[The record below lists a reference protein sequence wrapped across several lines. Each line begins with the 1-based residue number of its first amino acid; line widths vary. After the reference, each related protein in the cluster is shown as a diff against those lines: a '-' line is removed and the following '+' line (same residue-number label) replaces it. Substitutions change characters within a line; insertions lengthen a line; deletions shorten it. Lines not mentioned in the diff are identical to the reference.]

1 MRSLHGCKPSLAVA
15 NPDESLYLRDMQ
27 TVQSPSTNRVT
38 TPSAAAS
45 PVAGLHH
52 VTAIASDPR
61 RNIAFYTELLGLRL
75 VKKTVNFDDPT
86 AYHLYYG
93 DEFGT
98 PGSIVTFFFWPH
110 SGHKGR
116 AGAGQPTQLSFSVPM
131 GSLEAWQQRL
141 QDHGVKAVRQTH
153 LGEDQLMFEDPD
165 GIPVTL
171 IAVTDDGRGGWTG
184 AGLSAELA
192 IRGMHTSVLTVR
204 DARATETLLVR
215 DMGYRLVRREGAR
228 ARFEAGTGGS
238 GRLVDVIGDPKAPF
252 GADGVGTIH
261 HIAWRVADDEAQS
274 TMHARLS
281 AAGMRVSPMRDRQ
294 YFRSI
299 YYREPGGILFEIAT
313 DTPGFAIDEPVASLG
328 QALKLPPQFESA
340 RHQIEHA
347 LPSLGRTPGA
357 A

>member
-1 MRSLHGCKPSLAVA
+1 MALSGTS
-15 NPDESLYLRDMQ
+15 
-27 TVQSPSTNRVT
+27 
-38 TPSAAAS
+38 S
-45 PVAGLHH
+45 PVAGIHH

-75 VKKTVNFDDPT
+75 VKKTVNFDDPS

-98 PGSIVTFFFWPH
+98 PGSIVTFFFWPD
-110 SGHKGR
+110 SGGKGR
-116 AGAGQPTQLSFSVPM
+116 SGAGQPTQLSFSVPA
-131 GSLEAWQQRL
+131 GSLDAWQRRL
-141 QDHGVKAVRQTH
+141 QEREMKAVRQ
-153 LGEDQLMFEDPD
+153 LQFGEDLLALEDPD

-171 IAVTDDGRGGWTG
+171 IAVADDGRKGWTG
-184 AGLSAELA
+184 AGVTAESA
-192 IRGMHTSVLTVR
+192 IRGMHTSMLTVR

-215 DMGYRLVRREGAR
+215 DMGYRLVRRDGPR
-228 ARFEAGTGGS
+228 ARFEAGPGGS

-252 GADGVGTIH
+252 GSDGVGTIH

-281 AAGMRVSPMRDRQ
+281 AAGMRVSPMRDRH

-313 DTPGFAIDEPVASLG
+313 DTPGFSSDEPVASLG
-328 QALKLPPQFESA
+328 QTLKLPPQFEHA
-340 RHQIEHA
+340 RDEIEHA
-347 LPSLGRTPGA
+347 LPSLE
-357 A
+357 